1 MEGLRVGWLLV
12 GNERVASARIQGLSM
27 HRELRQRGV
36 RSEIL
41 SMPSSF
47 DTRLRWKA
55 PRRWFEALGHRRDVL
70 IFQKVESSRAVRY
83 ARLARRV
90 GTRIV
95 FLQAD
100 ARDSAMYRVAH
111 RVVVS
116 SAELARLLGPRTPVG
131 ITVIEDAI
139 DHPRD
144 VVAQT
149 TDRRSGLTVLWIGAR
164 ANFLSLDRIR
174 PVLERPE
181 FRDLRLVTVS
191 DHPDADVQWSTEAA
205 RREIVTADLAVIP
218 CLDSPVAQAK
228 SNNRLTM
235 LMGAGLAVI
244 ASPIPSYRAVIE
256 PGRNGFLA
264 ESTEDWASALRALR
278 DPDARRTMGE
288 AARRSAWTRFAP
300 EVIAGRW
307 ESLLEEL
314 VGRPVLALGAERQRV
329 LSGP

>member
-12 GNERVASARIQGLSM
+12 GNERVASARIQGLAM
-27 HRELRQRGV
+27 HRELRQRGM

-55 PRRWFEALGHRRDVL
+55 PRRWFEAIGHRRDVL

-100 ARDSAMYRVAH
+100 ARDSAMYKVAH

-116 SAELARLLGPRTPVG
+116 SAELARLLEPLIPGK

-144 VVAQT
+144 VAVQPT
-149 TDRRSGLTVLWIGAR
+149 GKRERLKVLWIGAK
-164 ANFLSLDRIR
+164 ANFVSLDRIR

-181 FRDLRLVTVS
+181 FRDLRLLTVS
-191 DHPDADVQWSTEAA
+191 DHPDADVVWSTEAA
-205 RREIVTADLAVIP
+205 RHEIATADIAVIP
-218 CLDSPVAQAK
+218 CLDTPIARAK
-228 SNNRLTM
+228 YNNRLTM
-235 LMGAGLAVI
+235 LMGAGLPVI
-244 ASPIPSYRAVIE
+244 ASPIPAYRTVIE
-256 PGRNGFLA
+256 QGRNGYLA
-264 ESTEDWASALRALR
+264 ESSEDWAAALGALR
-278 DPDARRTMGE
+278 DPEARHAMGE
-288 AARRSAWTRFAP
+288 AARRSAWGRFAP
-300 EVIAGRW
+300 EVVAGRW

-314 VGRPVLALGAERQRV
+314 VGRPALTLAGERQRV
-329 LSGP
+329 LYEP

>member
-1 MEGLRVGWLLV
+1 MLGLRVGWLLV
-12 GNERVASARIQGLSM
+12 GNERVASARIQGLAM
-27 HRELRQRGV
+27 HRELRQRGI

-41 SMPSSF
+41 SMPPSF

-55 PRRWFEALGHRRDVL
+55 PRRWFEAIGRRREVL

-116 SAELARLLGPRTPVG
+116 SSELARLLEPRTPG
-131 ITVIEDAI
+131 KILVIEDAI

-144 VVAQT
+144 VVAMPG
-149 TDRRSGLTVLWIGAR
+149 DRREGLKVLWIGAR
-164 ANFLSLDRIR
+164 ANFDSLDRIR
-174 PVLERPE
+174 PVLERPG

-191 DHPDADVQWSTEAA
+191 DHPDADVVWSTEAA
-205 RREIVTADLAVIP
+205 RREIADADVAVIP
-218 CLDSPVAQAK
+218 TLDTPIARAK

-235 LMGAGLAVI
+235 LMGAGLSVI
-244 ASPIPSYRAVIE
+244 ASPIPAYRTVVE
-256 PGRNGFLA
+256 SGRNGYLA
-264 ESTEDWASALRALR
+264 ESPEDWAVALTALR
-278 DPDARRTMGE
+278 DPEARRAMGE
-288 AARRSAWTRFAP
+288 AARQSSWTRFAP
-300 EVIAGRW
+300 EVVAGRW

-314 VGRPVLALGAERQRV
+314 VGRPGLALAGERQRI
-329 LSGP
+329 LSEP